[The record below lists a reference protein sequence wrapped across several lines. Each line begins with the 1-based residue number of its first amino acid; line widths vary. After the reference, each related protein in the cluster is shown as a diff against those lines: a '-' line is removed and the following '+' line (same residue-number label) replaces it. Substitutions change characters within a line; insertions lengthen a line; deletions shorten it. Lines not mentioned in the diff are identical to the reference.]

1 MKNSYSE
8 NLKKFSIYADRNIF
22 VTTPLIVQSAD
33 GIPPKT
39 KSALDTVTE
48 EVETL
53 KDLYNSRREELIQLS
68 SGCRDGDTLLK
79 DMRRSLFTIRVGA
92 QTLDEHNLQP
102 ISETIA
108 TLEQYQ
114 ETMVALSSR
123 AKGYLA
129 KSGWNISITS
139 MSMSFPHVTC
149 SKVAFSLMIS
159 TFFDCRFEETNEWIL
174 RGWGGR
180 ENAESRG

>member
-8 NLKKFSIYADRNIF
+8 NLKKFTIYADRNIF
-22 VTTPLIVQSAD
+22 VKTPIVVQSAKAA
-33 GIPPKT
+33 PPKA
-39 KSALDTVTE
+39 KSALENVTE
-48 EVETL
+48 EVDLL

-79 DMRRSLFTIRVGA
+79 DMRRTLFTIRVGA

-114 ETMVALSSR
+114 DTMGALSSR
-123 AKGYLA
+123 AKG
-129 KSGWNISITS
+129 KIVKCN
-139 MSMSFPHVTC
+139 FPC
-149 SKVAFSLMIS
+149 GL
-159 TFFDCRFEETNEWIL
+159 
-174 RGWGGR
+174 
-180 ENAESRG
+180 